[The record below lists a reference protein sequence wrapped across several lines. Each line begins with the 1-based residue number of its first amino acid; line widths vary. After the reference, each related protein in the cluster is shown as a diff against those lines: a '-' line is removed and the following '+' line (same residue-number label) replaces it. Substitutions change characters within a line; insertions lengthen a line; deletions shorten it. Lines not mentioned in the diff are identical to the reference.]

1 MVNDDERGTP
11 PAGDEGETF
20 AEILAAAIE
29 QKGWSQ
35 AETAREVTR
44 HLPEGEHFSPV
55 NLHHYLQGRSLPR
68 AKYREALAK
77 ALDLDDPPRI
87 GRAPRRRRARPVAE
101 EPNPTIRLQDMQE
114 GQARLQ
120 VDQVVPWAVAL
131 RVLEI
136 LQQETGVAV
145 ETHSDGHIEPFVP
158 ARRGRT
164 SGG

>member
-1 MVNDDERGTP
+1 MVKDDERGTP

-20 AEILAAAIE
+20 ADILANAIE

-44 HLPEGEHFSPV
+44 YLPEGEQFSPV

-77 ALDLDDPPRI
+77 ALDLDDPPRT
-87 GRAPRRRRARPVAE
+87 GPVPRRRRARPSAE
-101 EPNPTIRLQDMQE
+101 GPSPTIRLQDMQE

-131 RVLEI
+131 QVLEL
-136 LQQETGVAV
+136 LQQETGASSKADPDQPADPS
-145 ETHSDGHIEPFVP
+145 TP
-158 ARRGRT
+158 ARRG
-164 SGG
+164 

>member
-1 MVNDDERGTP
+1 MVDDDERGALP
-11 PAGDEGETF
+11 VGDEGETF
-20 AEILAAAIE
+20 AELLAAAIE

-77 ALDLDDPPRI
+77 ALDLDAPPRI
-87 GRAPRRRRARPVAE
+87 VRARRRRRASPAAE
-101 EPNPTIRLQDMQE
+101 EPNPTIRLQDMQD

-120 VDQVVPWAVAL
+120 LDQVVPWTVAL

-136 LQQETGVAV
+136 LQQEVGAVA
-145 ETHSDGHIEPFVP
+145 EADPDRAGEPITR
-158 ARRGRT
+158 ARRGGT
-164 SGG
+164 AGD